1 VERALLLVTLAD
13 VVLLLHVLVVL
24 FIVGS
29 WLLIALGGVRRWQW
43 VRNPWF
49 RLGHLLAIGL
59 VATQAWLGMVCPLT
73 TLEMALR
80 MAAGERTYAGSFIA
94 HWLGRLLYYQAPPWV
109 FALVYTAFGALVAG
123 AWWLVPPGPL
133 RADNTPTRH

>member
-1 VERALLLVTLAD
+1 MERALGLVALAD
-13 VVLLLHVLVVL
+13 LVLLLHVLVVL

-29 WLLIALGGVRRWQW
+29 LFLIALGGMRGWPW

-49 RLGHLLAIGL
+49 RLGHLLVIGL
-59 VATQAWLGMVCPLT
+59 VAAQAWLGMVCPLT

-94 HWLGRLLYYQAPPWV
+94 HWLERLLYYQAPLWV
-109 FALVYTAFGALVAG
+109 FAIAYTAFAALVAG
-123 AWWLVPPGPL
+123 AWWLVRPGAL
-133 RADNTPTRH
+133 RAATSAPGN

>member
-1 VERALLLVTLAD
+1 ML
-13 VVLLLHVLVVL
+13 
-24 FIVGS
+24 
-29 WLLIALGGVRRWQW
+29 
-43 VRNPWF
+43 
-49 RLGHLLAIGL
+49 
-59 VATQAWLGMVCPLT
+59 CPLT

-109 FALVYTAFGALVAG
+109 FALVYTAFGALVAA

-133 RADNTPTRH
+133 RAGNAPPRH